1 MRVMVTH
8 DVDDVRHWLGS
19 PKRDEF
25 FHAHGMTVR
34 TFTDPDG
41 GNRVGLVIEN
51 VPDMATLQAAL
62 ETEQAAAAMR
72 HDGVHPDSIVMWV
85 ES

>member
-8 DVDDVRHWLGS
+8 DVDDVRHWLAS

-41 GNRVGLVIEN
+41 GNRVGVVIEN
-51 VPDMATLQAAL
+51 VPDMATFQAAL
-62 ETEQAAAAMR
+62 ETEEAAAAMK

>member
-1 MRVMVTH
+1 MKVMVVH
-8 DVDDVRHWLGS
+8 DVDDVEHWLAS

-25 FHAHGMTVR
+25 FHAHGMKVR

-41 GNRVGLVIEN
+41 GNRVGVVVEN
-51 VPDMATLQAAL
+51 VPDLDTLQSAL
-62 ETEQAAAAMR
+62 ETPQAAAAME
-72 HDGVHPDSIVMWV
+72 HDGVHPDTIVMLV